1 VDIMQERG
9 IVGALEGAKPREIL
23 VSKDEID
30 QMFRTGLTPDFRD
43 RDEL

>member
-1 VDIMQERG
+1 MQERG

-30 QMFRTGLTPDFRD
+30 QMFRTGLTTDFRD
-43 RDEL
+43 RDDI